1 MTSFRATLCPIFQFF
16 NKSDTLFDLSC
27 TQMYSYKCDG
37 TQTLDHTHRNFC
49 LLQNPAID
57 QLSPSEKSV
66 RTLVLFKLRV
76 LRFCLVQE
84 LCRTNR
90 AQNRA
95 IVSYTLFLCA
105 VQFRDLLHRH
115 RKYLANFFKKWI
127 FPSFGK
133 DFSSTSPPPFG
144 FQTLANTS

>member
-1 MTSFRATLCPIFQFF
+1 MTYFRATLCPIFQFF

-76 LRFCLVQE
+76 LRFCLVQA

-90 AQNRA
+90 AHNRA

-115 RKYLANFFKKWI
+115 
-127 FPSFGK
+127 
-133 DFSSTSPPPFG
+133 
-144 FQTLANTS
+144 QVNTSMYLTNTVFS